1 MAPPNRPNHSQYGPV
16 QTVWLGVCFILTK
29 LFFRPCRLIRF
40 PIFVR
45 NRSHIRFGKRFVSG
59 YLARLDA
66 LGGPGCLE
74 FGDDVQIND
83 HVHIGALERVRIG
96 NHVLIASRVF
106 ITDHDHGAYG
116 ASDRSASSPLQAPV
130 ERIHTS
136 KPVDIGDRVWIGEN
150 VSILSGV
157 TIGSG
162 SVIGAGA
169 VVCADIPPN
178 CIAVG
183 VPARIVRTYDFSTQC
198 WIPVQDRGSSSRQ

>member
-1 MAPPNRPNHSQYGPV
+1 MVPSDRPKRIPYGPI
-16 QTVWLGVCFILTK
+16 QMVWLGICLILTK

-45 NRSHIRFGKRFVSG
+45 NKSRIRFGRRFVSG
-59 YLARLDA
+59 YLVRLDA
-66 LGGPGCLE
+66 LGGKDCLE
-74 FGDDVQIND
+74 FGDNVQIND
-83 HVHIGALERVRIG
+83 HVHIGALEKVRIG
-96 NHVLIASRVF
+96 NDVLIASRVF

-116 ASDRSASSPLQAPV
+116 GGDRSASSPLQAPV
-130 ERIHTS
+130 DRIHAS
-136 KPVDIGDRVWIGEN
+136 RPVDIGDRVWIGEN

-183 VPARIVRTYDFSTQC
+183 VPARIIRTYDFSTQC
-198 WIPVQDRGSSSRQ
+198 WIPVHNPGSSSPR

>member
-1 MAPPNRPNHSQYGPV
+1 MKRSGYGLL
-16 QTVWLGVCFILTK
+16 QSIWLAVCLVLTR

-45 NRSHIRFGKRFVSG
+45 NKARIRFGKRFVSG

-83 HVHIGALERVRIG
+83 HVHIGALEKVRIG
-96 NHVLIASRVF
+96 NQVLIASRVF

-116 ASDRSASSPLQAPV
+116 AGQAASSSPLQAPALRELV
-130 ERIHTS
+130 SR
-136 KPVDIGDRVWIGEN
+136 PVDIGDRVWIGEN
-150 VSILSGV
+150 VCILSGV
-157 TIGSG
+157 KIGEG

-169 VVCADIPPN
+169 VVRTDIPPN

-183 VPARIVRTYDFSTQC
+183 VPARVVRTYDFSRQC
-198 WIPVQDRGSSSRQ
+198 WIPVTNPVS